1 MELNKL
7 EQDFKQKLEQRTIQP
22 TEMAWDRLDAM
33 LSVSEKQKKKP
44 GRNWMYIAASFLAL
58 LLIGTF
64 FLNKQKQDTVRN
76 INNSVTETRSERS
89 TTIDTAVRPSVINE
103 PFTEEEAVAMATSIS
118 TGKVSVTPAKIISSK
133 KSDISNSVVA
143 ATNDNADSN
152 TDVTKVKSGPAKINV
167 DAANLLASVDTPAAK
182 EAMVVSAKA
191 KKQSVKVNPS
201 SLLSSVEGELD
212 DSFRGKV
219 LQSVAKNYDKIK
231 TSVASRNHQ

>member
-33 LSVSEKQKKKP
+33 LSVAEKQKKKP

-58 LLIGTF
+58 LLFGTF
-64 FLNKQKQDTVRN
+64 FLNKEKQDSVTN
-76 INNSVTETRSERS
+76 INNSVTETRSERG
-89 TTIDTAVRPSVINE
+89 TTIDTAVKPSVINE
-103 PFTEEEAVAMATSIS
+103 PFTEEEAVATATSIS

-167 DAANLLASVDTPAAK
+167 DAADLLASVDTP
-182 EAMVVSAKA
+182 VVNETIAVTKS
-191 KKQSVKVNPS
+191 KKQSVKVNPN
-201 SLLSSVEGELD
+201 SLLLSVEGELD

>member
-1 MELNKL
+1 MEPNKL
-7 EQDFKQKLEQRTIQP
+7 EQDFRQKLEQRTIQP

-33 LSVSEKQKKKP
+33 LSVAEKQKNKP

-64 FLNKQKQDTVRN
+64 FLNKEKQDSVTN
-76 INNSVTETRSERS
+76 INNSVTETRSERG
-89 TTIDTAVRPSVINE
+89 TTIDTAVKPSVINE
-103 PFTEEEAVAMATSIS
+103 PFSEEQAVATTTSTS
-118 TGKVSVTPAKIISSK
+118 AGKASLPSLKSAISK
-133 KSDISNSVVA
+133 KSDISNTVVVT
-143 ATNDNADSN
+143 TNDKASSDIE
-152 TDVTKVKSGPAKINV
+152 VTKIKSGPAKINV
-167 DAANLLASVDTPAAK
+167 DAADLLASVDTP
-182 EAMVVSAKA
+182 VVNETIAVTKA
-191 KKQSVKVNPS
+191 KKQSVKVNPN

>member
-33 LSVSEKQKKKP
+33 LSVTEKQKKKP
-44 GRNWMYIAASFLAL
+44 SRNWMYIAASFLAL
-58 LLIGTF
+58 LLVGTF
-64 FLNKQKQDTVRN
+64 FLNKEKQDTVTN
-76 INNSVTETRSERS
+76 GNNSVTETRSERG
-89 TTIDTAVRPSVINE
+89 TTIDTAVRPSIVNE
-103 PFTEEEAVAMATSIS
+103 HFTEEEAVVATTSVNA
-118 TGKVSVTPAKIISSK
+118 GKGSVTPEKNTISK
-133 KSDISNSVVA
+133 KSDVLNNVVV
-143 ATNDNADSN
+143 ATNDNAGS
-152 TDVTKVKSGPAKINV
+152 TTEVTKVKSGPSKINV
-167 DAANLLASVDTPAAK
+167 DAADLLASVDTP
-182 EAMVVSAKA
+182 VVNETIAVTKA
-191 KKQSVKVNPS
+191 KKQSVKVNPN

>member
-33 LSVSEKQKKKP
+33 LSVAEKQKKKP

-58 LLIGTF
+58 LLVGTF
-64 FLNKQKQDTVRN
+64 FLNKEKQDSVTN
-76 INNSVTETRSERS
+76 INNSVTETRSERG
-89 TTIDTAVRPSVINE
+89 TTIDTAVKPSVINE
-103 PFTEEEAVAMATSIS
+103 PFTEEDAVATTTSIS
-118 TGKVSVTPAKIISSK
+118 TGKVSVTPAKSISSK
-133 KSDISNSVVA
+133 KSDVSSTVVA

-167 DAANLLASVDTPAAK
+167 DAADLLASVDTPAAN
-182 EAMVVSAKA
+182 EAIAVSAKA
-191 KKQSVKVNPS
+191 KKQSVKVNPN

>member
-33 LSVSEKQKKKP
+33 LSVAEKQKKKP
-44 GRNWMYIAASFLAL
+44 GRNWMYIAASFLAF

-64 FLNKQKQDTVRN
+64 FLNKEKQDSVTN
-76 INNSVTETRSERS
+76 INNSVTETRSERG
-89 TTIDTAVRPSVINE
+89 TTIDTAVKPSVINE
-103 PFTEEEAVAMATSIS
+103 PFTEEEAVATATSIS

-152 TDVTKVKSGPAKINV
+152 TDVTKVKLGPAKINV
-167 DAANLLASVDTPAAK
+167 DAADLLASVDTPAAN
-182 EAMVVSAKA
+182 ETIAVSAKA
-191 KKQSVKVNPS
+191 KKQSVKVNPN

>member
-33 LSVSEKQKKKP
+33 LSVAEKQKKKP

-58 LLIGTF
+58 LLVGTF
-64 FLNKQKQDTVRN
+64 FLNKEKQDSVTN
-76 INNSVTETRSERS
+76 INNSVTETRSERG
-89 TTIDTAVRPSVINE
+89 TTIDTAVKPSVINE
-103 PFTEEEAVAMATSIS
+103 FFTEEDAVATTTSIS
-118 TGKVSVTPAKIISSK
+118 TGKVSVTPVKSISSK
-133 KSDISNSVVA
+133 KSDVSSTVVA

-167 DAANLLASVDTPAAK
+167 DAADLLASVDTP
-182 EAMVVSAKA
+182 VVNETIAVTKA
-191 KKQSVKVNPS
+191 KKQSVKVNPN

>member
-33 LSVSEKQKKKP
+33 LSVAEKQKKKP
-44 GRNWMYIAASFLAL
+44 GRKWMYIAASFLAL
-58 LLIGTF
+58 LLVGTF
-64 FLNKQKQDTVRN
+64 FLNKEKQN
-76 INNSVTETRSERS
+76 IVTNVNNTVTETRSERG
-89 TTIDTAVRPSVINE
+89 TTIDTAVKPSVINE
-103 PFTEEEAVAMATSIS
+103 PFTEEEAVATTTSTS
-118 TGKVSVTPAKIISSK
+118 AGKASLPSLKSAISK
-133 KSDISNSVVA
+133 KSDISNTVVVT
-143 ATNDNADSN
+143 TNEKASSDIE
-152 TDVTKVKSGPAKINV
+152 VTKIKLGPAKINV
-167 DAANLLASVDTPAAK
+167 DAADLLASVDTPAAN
-182 EAMVVSAKA
+182 EAMAVSAKA

>member
-33 LSVSEKQKKKP
+33 LSVAEKQKKKP

-58 LLIGTF
+58 LLVGTF
-64 FLNKQKQDTVRN
+64 FLNKGKQDSIHNV
-76 INNSVTETRSERS
+76 NNSVTKSRSERGAS
-89 TTIDTAVRPSVINE
+89 IDTAVKPSVIKE
-103 PFTEEEAVAMATSIS
+103 PFTEEEAVATTTSAS
-118 TGKVSVTPAKIISSK
+118 AGKASLPSLKSAISK
-133 KSDISNSVVA
+133 KSDISNTAVVT
-143 ATNDNADSN
+143 TNDNGDSN
-152 TDVTKVKSGPAKINV
+152 TDVTKIKSGPAKINV
-167 DAANLLASVDTPAAK
+167 DAADLLASVDTPAAN
-182 EAMVVSAKA
+182 EAMAVSAKA

>member
-33 LSVSEKQKKKP
+33 LSVAEKQKKKP

-58 LLIGTF
+58 LLVGTF
-64 FLNKQKQDTVRN
+64 FLNKEKQDSVTN
-76 INNSVTETRSERS
+76 INNSVTETRSERG
-89 TTIDTAVRPSVINE
+89 TTIDTAVKPSVINE
-103 PFTEEEAVAMATSIS
+103 PFTEEDAVATTTSIS
-118 TGKVSVTPAKIISSK
+118 TGKVSVTPAKSISSK
-133 KSDISNSVVA
+133 KSDVSSTVVA

-167 DAANLLASVDTPAAK
+167 DAADLLASVDTP
-182 EAMVVSAKA
+182 VVNETIAVTKA
-191 KKQSVKVNPS
+191 KKQSVKVNPN

>member
-33 LSVSEKQKKKP
+33 LSVAEKQKKKP

-58 LLIGTF
+58 LLVGTF
-64 FLNKQKQDTVRN
+64 FLNKEKQDSVTN
-76 INNSVTETRSERS
+76 INNSVTETRSERG
-89 TTIDTAVRPSVINE
+89 TTIDTAVKPSVINE
-103 PFTEEEAVAMATSIS
+103 PFTEEDAVATTTSIS
-118 TGKVSVTPAKIISSK
+118 TGKVSVTPVKSISSK
-133 KSDISNSVVA
+133 KSDVSSTVVA

-167 DAANLLASVDTPAAK
+167 DAADLLASVDTP
-182 EAMVVSAKA
+182 VVNETIAVTKA
-191 KKQSVKVNPS
+191 KKQSVKVNPN